1 MMCLKGGVLVLTFAR
16 SWFFNYL
23 KLEANAVGFVEFLKY
38 CMSCCCRCLYR
49 SIVRQADTMYGI
61 ENPTI
66 IIILATAVISSP
78 VSLVL

>member
-38 CMSCCCRCLYR
+38 CMSCCCRCLYLLEG
-49 SIVRQADTMYGI
+49 MGLF
-61 ENPTI
+61 
-66 IIILATAVISSP
+66 LAVH
-78 VSLVL
+78 